1 MRISDWSSDVCSSD
15 LLDQAAGDRRRHN
28 RSAQDDHRRRV
39 AEKLSTAMSHA
50 YQAQLDANTPESVW
64 SADTVYHS
72 DRFAGTVALVSGRGS
87 GIGRPTALLFARP
100 GATDVICGR
109 PAENPG
115 ACCAF
120 APAQGTPNR

>member
-15 LLDQAAGDRRRHN
+15 LVHRRDAEQGVEPRRANPRRQRLHLGVGNQPPVPLDQAAGDRRRHN

-64 SADTVYHS
+64 SANTVYRRSEEHTS
-72 DRFAGTVALVSGRGS
+72 ELQSLMRISYAV
-87 GIGRPTALLFARP
+87 
-100 GATDVICGR
+100 
-109 PAENPG
+109 
-115 ACCAF
+115 
-120 APAQGTPNR
+120 

>member
-50 YQAQLDANTPESVW
+50 YQAQLDANPPESVW
-64 SADTVYHS
+64 SADTVYRS
-72 DRFAGTVALVSGRGS
+72 DLFAGKVALVAGGGS
-87 GIGRPTALLFARP
+87 GIGRATALPFSRL
-100 GATDVICGR
+100 GAPVVTCRR
-109 PAENPG
+109 PADKLDPV
-115 ACCAF
+115 
-120 APAQGTPNR
+120 APFPRA